1 MQLTES
7 QESNS
12 CLTHS
17 PSLALMVAVIT
28 VIITDCRCVAFSQS
42 FPTQFHPACLVPGD
56 GESRHLGADERVR
69 ASGGMGGKILFEMYK
84 YHLSRVKN
92 VLIIVFLSALFCQF
106 SKNVHNIFIFMCY
119 LFEKSTCL

>member
-1 MQLTES
+1 MISLRNQDYKDGTDTMQLTES

-28 VIITDCRCVAFSQS
+28 VIITDCGCVAFSQS

-56 GESRHLGADERVR
+56 GESCHLGADERVR
-69 ASGGMGGKILFEMYK
+69 ASGGMGGKILFEM
-84 YHLSRVKN
+84 
-92 VLIIVFLSALFCQF
+92 
-106 SKNVHNIFIFMCY
+106 
-119 LFEKSTCL
+119 